1 MYKNDFSKLSQFF
14 CFCVTPMYDVV
25 FYTKEITVEI
35 GNFFFIFVVLS
46 SFFYHLYI
54 KITRRL
60 KFN

>member
-1 MYKNDFSKLSQFF
+1 MYKNDFSKLSRFF
-14 CFCVTPMYDVV
+14 CFCATPVYDVV
-25 FYTKEITVEI
+25 FYTKEIKVEI

-54 KITRRL
+54 KITRKL